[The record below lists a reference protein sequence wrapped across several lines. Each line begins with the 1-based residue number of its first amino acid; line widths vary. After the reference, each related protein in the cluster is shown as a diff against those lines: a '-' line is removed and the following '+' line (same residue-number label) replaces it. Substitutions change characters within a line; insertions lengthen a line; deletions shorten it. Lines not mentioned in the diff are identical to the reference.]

1 MKSSK
6 QRLALLTGSFIAAW
20 LVLGQNSCDSQTPQ
34 VSQPQDMTFI
44 QDAQSTSPQTTTP
57 WPFLSEQ
64 ERSGLADSLLSSNIY
79 IVFDGSGSMEQSAC
93 SGGEPK
99 IVAAKRALLEFVKA
113 VPQDANLGMVAF
125 DSGGTTERTALGK
138 VNSDL
143 ATNNINAVATG
154 GGTPLSSAIEIAYK
168 SLTAQAKKQL
178 GYGDYHLV
186 VVTDGVAN
194 SGYEPDKILTK
205 ILSES
210 PVVVHTIG
218 FCISTRH
225 SLNQPG
231 RTIYNTAQ
239 DYESLRKGLQSVLA
253 EAPEF
258 SVSEFN

>member
-1 MKSSK
+1 MSDKSIP
-6 QRLALLTGSFIAAW
+6 LNMG
-20 LVLGQNSCDSQTPQ
+20 
-34 VSQPQDMTFI
+34 
-44 QDAQSTSPQTTTP
+44 
-57 WPFLSEQ
+57 
-64 ERSGLADSLLSSNIY
+64 ADSN
-79 IVFDGSGSMEQSAC
+79 EEKSA
-93 SGGEPK
+93 
-99 IVAAKRALLEFVKA
+99 
-113 VPQDANLGMVAF
+113 
-125 DSGGTTERTALGK
+125 
-138 VNSDL
+138 
-143 ATNNINAVATG
+143 ATG

-194 SGYEPDKILTK
+194 TGYEPDNVLAKILT
-205 ILSES
+205 ES